1 MVFSHVTCFR
11 TKDHLVFHWQKKC
24 HISLSLHGSERYP
37 PRRIKL
43 WISNDPQ
50 GPHIKFFYFCSSML
64 VVRLIRAEDIPM
76 EREASSTYV
85 DVHLLPLNLQSHT
98 FEPFDT
104 TINVTFRYEMKKS
117 FDDVPRGVTPK
128 ENWVWVCGPLPKTL
142 TLFKTVF
149 PTIFP

>member
-1 MVFSHVTCFR
+1 
-11 TKDHLVFHWQKKC
+11 
-24 HISLSLHGSERYP
+24 
-37 PRRIKL
+37 
-43 WISNDPQ
+43 
-50 GPHIKFFYFCSSML
+50 
-64 VVRLIRAEDIPM
+64 M

-128 ENWVWVCGPLPKTL
+128 EN
-142 TLFKTVF
+142 
-149 PTIFP
+149 